1 MSTPAP
7 EPLDVA
13 LEWYVK
19 ANASTEPELVTFA
32 AACHEEASELV
43 ERHIGT
49 ATVPEAIMARAVLEV
64 GADLFYRRA
73 ARNGVVNFGNGVE
86 AASVV
91 RINRDPMTQAY
102 PLLSPYVGL
111 GFA

>member
-1 MSTPAP
+1 MSMP
-7 EPLDVA
+7 EPEAPAVELD
-13 LEWYVK
+13 WYVK
-19 ANASTEPELVTFA
+19 AASSTEPRLADFADACQLEA
-32 AACHEEASELV
+32 AALV
-43 ERHIGT
+43 DDHIGD
-49 ATVPEAIMARAVLEV
+49 AVVPTVLRDRAVLEV

-73 ARNGVVNFGNGVE
+73 ARNGIVSFGSGVE

-102 PLLSPYVGL
+102 PLLAPYVGL

>member
-7 EPLDVA
+7 DPTPVDLD
-13 LEWYVK
+13 WYVK
-19 ANASTEPELVTFA
+19 AASSTEPQLADFA
-32 AACHEEASELV
+32 ASCQAEAEALV
-43 ERHIGT
+43 ARHVGDVE
-49 ATVPEAIMARAVLEV
+49 VPVEVEARAVLEV

-73 ARNGVVNFGNGVE
+73 ARNGVVNFGSGIE

-102 PLLSPYVGL
+102 PLLAPYVGL

>member
-7 EPLDVA
+7 EREDIALD
-13 LEWYVK
+13 WYVK
-19 ANASTEPELVTFA
+19 AASSTEPDLSTFA
-32 AACHEEASELV
+32 DACREEAEALV
-43 ERHIGT
+43 ANHVGQ
-49 ATVPEAIMARAVLEV
+49 AVVPDVIKARAVLEV
-64 GADLFYRRA
+64 GADLYYRRA
-73 ARNGVVNFGNGVE
+73 ARNGVVSFGSGIE

-102 PLLSPYVGL
+102 PLLAPYVGP